1 MRTLSLLLLIVMLSQ
16 TAVSQEKGFDR
27 RQVFIG
33 SGINLGFFNG
43 FILGLNPEV
52 GYTVGRVLDIGVSTN
67 FTYITQNDPASPT
80 TDRLVTLGG
89 GPFIRFWPL
98 NQLFLGGQ
106 FEYNRISFTRRTTG
120 FPEFNDKRNAPSLL
134 VGAGYGTRF
143 IGQSQFYTSIMVDV
157 LGDPNSPYI
166 DQFNRMQPVFRTAF
180 TFYLKE
186 KKSQRSG
193 NRRRFSIP

>member
-1 MRTLSLLLLIVMLSQ
+1 MRILSSFFLILVLNLS
-16 TAVSQEKGFDR
+16 AFSQEKKFDKR
-27 RQVFIG
+27 RLFVG

-43 FILGLNPEV
+43 FVLGLNPEV
-52 GYTVGRVLDIGVSTN
+52 GYTVGRLLDVGVSTN
-67 FTYITQNDPASPT
+67 FSLITQNDPYSPT
-80 TDRLVTLGG
+80 TDRLFTLGG
-89 GPFIRFWPL
+89 GPFIRLWPL
-98 NQLFLGGQ
+98 NQFFLGGQ
-106 FEYNRISFTRRTTG
+106 FEYNNISFTRKSSG
-120 FPEFNDKRNAPSLL
+120 VLVFKDKRTASSLL

-186 KKSQRSG
+186 KKPQRSK
-193 NRRRFSIP
+193 NRQGFSEL